1 MFDPQSHTQEVTP
14 QAFKQ
19 KVEQLY
25 LGDIA
30 NALNNLTRPK

>member
-1 MFDPQSHTQEVTP
+1 MFDPQSHTQEAAP

-25 LGDIA
+25 SGDIA
-30 NALNNLTRPK
+30 NALNHLRKP